1 MKRRIMM
8 LPVIPLMVFGLML
21 ISLFQSAGVEAAAL
35 PASPSQHALGTVQHH
50 VTAPAT
56 NLSYHGGPVMAGASK
71 DYAIFWEPTGS
82 YVSPGYNSLIER
94 YFGDVGSSGLYHNN
108 SQYTNSKGKAP
119 TSSSLGGSWVDTSA
133 YPSGTLS
140 DAQIQQ
146 EATKAI
152 SKNGWTANIHNNFFV
167 FTAKG
172 ENICTGFGCSFSSW
186 CAYHGNFGKTIYDT
200 MPYVGTSLGT
210 CWTGGK
216 SPNNNVDADAVI
228 NVTSHEQ
235 MEAATDPHLNAWY
248 DSSGS
253 EIGDKCAW
261 TFGHVN
267 ADGSNVTWN
276 GHEYIVQQEWDNHV
290 SGCVL
295 TGP

>member
-1 MKRRIMM
+1 MKRRILM
-8 LPVIPLMVFGLML
+8 LPVIPMVIFGLML
-21 ISLFQSAGVEAAAL
+21 IGLFQSMGVEAASL
-35 PASPSQHALGTVQHH
+35 PVAPGLHGMGTVQNH
-50 VTAPAT
+50 VTAPNT
-56 NLSYHGGPVMAGASK
+56 NLSYHGGPVQAGTSY

-82 YVSPGYNSLIER
+82 YVSPGFNSLIER
-94 YFGDVGSSGLYHNN
+94 YFGDVGGSGLYHNN
-108 SQYTNSKGKAP
+108 TQYTNSKGKAP
-119 TSSSLGGSWVDTSA
+119 TSSQLGGSWVDTSA

-152 SKNGWTANIHNNFFV
+152 NTNHWVANLHNNFFV

-172 ENICTGFGCSFSSW
+172 ENICASFGCSFSTF
-186 CAYHGNFGKTIYDT
+186 CAYHGNFGKTIYDA
-200 MPYVGTSLGT
+200 MPYAGTNLSA

-216 SPNNNVDADAVI
+216 SPNNNIDADAVI

-267 ADGSNVTWN
+267 ADGSNVSWN

>member
-8 LPVIPLMVFGLML
+8 LPVIPMMVFGLTL
-21 ISLFQSAGVEAAAL
+21 ISLFQASGVEA
-35 PASPSQHALGTVQHH
+35 ASPSQHVLGTVQHH
-50 VTAPAT
+50 VNAPAT
-56 NLSYHGGPVMAGASK
+56 NLVYHGGPVMAGKSK

-82 YVSPGYNSLIER
+82 YVSPTFNSLIER

-108 SQYTNSKGKAP
+108 TQYKNGSGKAP
-119 TSSSLGGSWVDTSA
+119 THSVLGGVWVDTSA
-133 YPSGTLS
+133 YPGPTLS

-152 SKNGWTANIHNNFFV
+152 KANGWTASIHHNFFV
-167 FTAKG
+167 FTAKN
-172 ENICTGFGCSFSSW
+172 EVICASFGCSFSSW
-186 CAYHGNFGKTIYDT
+186 CAYHGAFGNTIYDA
-200 MPYVGTSLGT
+200 MPYVGTSLNT

-216 SPNNNVDADAVI
+216 SPNGDVDADATI

-248 DSSGS
+248 DSSGQ

-267 ADGSNVTWN
+267 PDGSNVTWN

-295 TGP
+295 SGP

>member
-21 ISLFQSAGVEAAAL
+21 ISLFQSAGGQAATST
-35 PASPSQHALGTVQHH
+35 ASPSQHALGIIQHK
-50 VTAPAT
+50 VKAPT
-56 NLSYHGGPVMAGASK
+56 SNLIYHGGPVMAGASK

-82 YVSPGYNSLIER
+82 YVSPGYNKLIKR

-108 SQYTNSKGKAP
+108 TQYTNSKGKFP
-119 TSSSLGGSWVDTSA
+119 QSSSLGGAWVDTSA
-133 YPSGTLS
+133 YPGSTLS

-152 SKNGWTANIHNNFFV
+152 TKNGWVANIHNNFFV
-167 FTAKG
+167 FTAKS
-172 ENICTGFGCSFSSW
+172 ENICTSFGCSFTQW
-186 CAYHGNFGKTIYDT
+186 CAYHGNFGKTIYDA
-200 MPYVGTSLGT
+200 MPYVGTSLST

-253 EIGDKCAW
+253 EIGDLCAW

-276 GHEYIVQQEWDNHV
+276 GHEYIVQQEWDNH
-290 SGCVL
+290 SSSCVL

>member
-8 LPVIPLMVFGLML
+8 LPVIPMLVFGLMM
-21 ISLFQSAGVEAAAL
+21 ISLVQASGVEAA
-35 PASPSQHALGTVQHH
+35 SPGQHVLGIRQQHMNIP
-50 VTAPAT
+50 TS
-56 NLSYHGGPVMAGASK
+56 NLVYHGGPVMAGMSK

-94 YFGDVGSSGLYHNN
+94 YFGDVGNSGLYHNN
-108 SQYTNSKGKAP
+108 TQYKNSKGYAP
-119 TSSSLGGSWVDTSA
+119 QHSSLGGSWVDTSA
-133 YPSGTLS
+133 YPSPTLS

-152 SKNGWTANIHNNFFV
+152 TTNGWASNIHNNFFV
-167 FTAKG
+167 FTAKS
-172 ENICTGFGCSFSSW
+172 EVICTSFGCSFTQW
-186 CAYHGNFGKTIYDT
+186 CAYHGNFGNTIYDA
-200 MPYVGTSLGT
+200 MPYVGTSLNT

-216 SPNNNVDADAVI
+216 SPNNNVDADAEI

-235 MEAATDPHLNAWY
+235 MEASTDPHLNAWY
-248 DSSGS
+248 DSSGY

-267 ADGSNVTWN
+267 PDGSNVKWN
-276 GHEYIVQQEWDNHV
+276 GHEYIVQQEWDNHTG
-290 SGCVL
+290 GCVL
-295 TGP
+295 AGP